1 MEKIIQ
7 KLLVL
12 TGVFIGAAV
21 ALTPITTYADSS
33 NCRPAG
39 SPADPD
45 EVIDVSDPNNIDFVE
60 NGNQGNTNVC
70 IYVDTVLSLDAADG
84 GDKITMFPDMIRTG
98 EFHVQ
103 VRSAMPYTISLS
115 AEEPELKHVDTES
128 YFIPARSE
136 ITAGKV
142 GWGIRKASQ
151 TEGYT
156 AVATV
161 PQVFFDSEVDDN
173 GTGTHVADVSTL
185 HTFEIGVSITD
196 KVPQGIYETEVTVT
210 AAVKE

>member
-1 MEKIIQ
+1 MEKTIQ

-12 TGVFIGAAV
+12 TGIFIGAAV
-21 ALTPITTYADSS
+21 ALTPLTTYADSS
-33 NCRPAG
+33 SCRPAG
-39 SPADPD
+39 APADPD
-45 EVIDVSDPNNIDFVE
+45 EVIDVNTADYAE
-60 NGNQGNTNVC
+60 NGNQNNTNVC
-70 IYVDTVLSLDAADG
+70 VYVDTVLSLDAANG
-84 GDKITMFPDMIRTG
+84 GDKITMYPDMVRTG
-98 EFHVQ
+98 QFNVQ

-115 AEEPELKHVDTES
+115 AEEPELKEVTTES

-136 ITAGKV
+136 IVAGKV

-161 PQVFFDSEVDDN
+161 PQVFFDSTTDDN
-173 GTGTHVADVSTL
+173 GTGTDVADLSTW
-185 HTFEIGVSITD
+185 HAFEIGVSVTD
-196 KVPQGIYETEVTVT
+196 KVPQGTYATEVTVT